1 MMADPGTS
9 ITVIIKEPSKIF
21 SQTTTLRNLMKMH
34 VLVAQTHAFASMAS
48 DASASDVVSFPGI
61 TVTSTVVS
69 RYVCKD
75 KHEVTV
81 SYINASN
88 GDSFATLPIDGTP
101 HVFVSVLSGSGV
113 RYASG
118 RYIWWNKGNTGM
130 LLLDGDDTAP
140 PLLADCVSG
149 GRGT

>member
-1 MMADPGTS
+1 MTADPGTS
-9 ITVIIKEPSKIF
+9 ITDIIEEPPLIF
-21 SQTTTLRNLMKMH
+21 SQTTLPGNLMKLH
-34 VLVAQTHAFASMAS
+34 LPIIQALALASMAS
-48 DASASDVVSFPGI
+48 GASAADVVSFPGI

-101 HVFVSVLSGSGV
+101 HVFVSVLSGSGA

-118 RYIWWNKGNTGM
+118 RYIWWSKGNTGM
-130 LLLDGDDTAP
+130 LLIDGDDSAP

>member
-1 MMADPGTS
+1 MSMYTS
-9 ITVIIKEPSKIF
+9 ILVFSFTSLTSTV
-21 SQTTTLRNLMKMH
+21 
-34 VLVAQTHAFASMAS
+34 
-48 DASASDVVSFPGI
+48 SAADVVSFPGI
-61 TVTSTVVS
+61 TATSSVVS
-69 RYVCKD
+69 HYVCKD

-81 SYINASN
+81 SYVNASN

-101 HVFVSVLSGSGV
+101 HVFVSVLSGSGA

-130 LLLDGDDTAP
+130 LLIDGDDAAP

-149 GRGT
+149 GSGT